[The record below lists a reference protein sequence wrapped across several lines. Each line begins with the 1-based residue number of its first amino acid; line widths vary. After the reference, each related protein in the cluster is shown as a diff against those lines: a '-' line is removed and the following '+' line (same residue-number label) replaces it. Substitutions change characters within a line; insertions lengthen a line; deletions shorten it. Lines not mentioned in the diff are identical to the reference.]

1 MKVIITAD
9 WHAGVPRKLSYTLWA
24 ARAIRRY
31 AIQEK
36 IKNVIIL
43 GDLFHDRV
51 NLNIEVLNAIYA
63 FFEQD
68 RVDEM
73 AEKPGG
79 VQWYAFPG
87 NHDMFLKNSWD
98 IHSLKPLA
106 SLVIIQPT
114 IGKVGCCDSS
124 GTQNFW
130 IIPFIYDEQQYMKEL
145 AAVEKKIKSDDIL
158 LTHIGVCGAKLNECF
173 LLKNWSFVNFDKT
186 KFNLAFAGHF
196 HCHQT
201 VGNITYPG
209 SPVAFRFDEG
219 LVPHGFI
226 VCDTDK
232 MKWEFINIRSIG
244 TEGEPPPLYL
254 TVLDADADKKPPEF
268 FKGNNVRLILTKDY
282 TKEDLSKLDKMARE
296 RGALGVSW
304 IRPKEKDVEIEAARK
319 SEVDMK
325 TPEKLLERWL
335 EKEKPE
341 GLNYKILA
349 KLNAQII
356 AEAEERISVQVS
368 ED

>member
-24 ARAIRRY
+24 ARAIRHY
-31 AIQEK
+31 AIRMG
-36 IKNVIIL
+36 IKNVLIL

-51 NLNIEVLNAIYA
+51 NLNIEVLNAVHA
-63 FFEQD
+63 FFEEEESQ
-68 RVDEM
+68 
-73 AEKPGG
+73 
-79 VQWYAFPG
+79 QLSWLAFPG

-98 IHSLKPLA
+98 IHSLRSLS
-106 SLVIIQPT
+106 SLVT
-114 IGKVGCCDSS
+114 IEPSIKKVG
-124 GTQNFW
+124 GKYW